1 MRPEDLD
8 EVLEIERASFSMP
21 WSRGAFLYEMQQ
33 NRVARCWALREGAR
47 VVGYLCLW
55 EVADEVHITNIAV
68 RPDCRRRGLGRTLL
82 GGILDEARQR
92 RIRLVVLEV
101 RPSNTEARTLYES
114 FGFRVVGRR
123 RGNYYDT
130 AEDALVIEGA
140 LPTADGVAGTLTGDP
155 ARPQAASGTVKVDMN
170 LVRTGVDK
178 RDADMRGKNFLD
190 TEVEANRWVTFEM
203 TGVEIAGPLEPG
215 KSIPAKVRGI
225 LTVKQKPVERIA
237 DATVTWIKLT
247 PEQVEN
253 QKRYGFTADNIKV
266 RARLATTFTDHGM
279 QVPQL
284 LIFKVS
290 NDIQLETDL
299 TFARQ

>member
-1 MRPEDLD
+1 MVSRPATYASVAF
-8 EVLEIERASFSMP
+8 VLALAASQAHADVMSFKLLPNYSRATFKS
-21 WSRGAFLYEMQQ
+21 
-33 NRVARCWALREGAR
+33 
-47 VVGYLCLW
+47 
-55 EVADEVHITNIAV
+55 
-68 RPDCRRRGLGRTLL
+68 
-82 GGILDEARQR
+82 
-92 RIRLVVLEV
+92 
-101 RPSNTEARTLYES
+101 
-114 FGFRVVGRR
+114 
-123 RGNYYDT
+123 
-130 AEDALVIEGA
+130 DALLETFVGN
-140 LPTADGVAGTLTGDP
+140 TAAEGVAGTLTVDP

-215 KSIPAKVRGI
+215 KAIPAKVRGI
-225 LTVKQKPVERIA
+225 LTVKQKPVERLA

-253 QKRYGFTADNIKV
+253 QKRFGFTADNIKV

-279 QVPQL
+279 QVPQV

-299 TFARQ
+299 TFVRQ